1 MQSARENIDLLTGAL
16 QTFSRTTVGLQFA
29 YKALERK
36 IAALNVE
43 LEEANRNL
51 SRSLVEAST
60 LKDHLNSI
68 LESMTNGVIVI
79 DPCGRITLFNKA
91 AGEITGYR
99 DKEVLGC
106 LYQDL
111 FSRGVEEKYTP
122 LYALRTGIRV
132 HERKEIVTRS
142 GDKVPVEFST
152 APITDAG
159 EHVLGAVEMLQ
170 DLSELRDLEEE
181 IEQTQ
186 TLAALGEMAASVA
199 HEVRNPIGAIGGY
212 AALLER
218 DLEISDKRRD
228 LVKKIMEGVARLDRI
243 VTNLLTYTRP
253 LTPNLR
259 EEDLKK
265 IIQEALRFFQI
276 GLDGKR
282 ENLRLVP
289 VFRTKDLKAKIDP
302 DLLQEALLNLFD
314 NALHAMPDDG
324 ELRIETDLRTPKAE
338 GGRVRGGVPLSPTLP
353 LTPSGRGAEGGEKGR
368 GKIEIKVSDTGRGM
382 PEEVKKKLF
391 SPFFTTRPDGIGLG
405 LALVKKIVEM
415 HKGEIHVDSVL
426 GKGTTF
432 TISLPVK

>member
-1 MQSARENIDLLTGAL
+1 MQSAGENIDLLTGAF
-16 QTFSRTTVGLQFA
+16 QTFNRTTAGLQSA

-36 IAALNVE
+36 VEALDVE
-43 LEEANRNL
+43 LEEANRSL
-51 SRSLVEAST
+51 SRSLVEVST
-60 LKDHLNSI
+60 LKKHLNSI

-79 DPCGRITLFNKA
+79 DTGGRITLFNKA

-99 DKEVLGC
+99 DKEVLGRP
-106 LYQDL
+106 YQDF
-111 FSRGVEEKYTP
+111 FSRDIEEEYAP
-122 LYALRTGIRV
+122 LYTLRTGIRV

-152 APITDAG
+152 APVTDA
-159 EHVLGAVEMLQ
+159 EDNVLGAVEVFQ
-170 DLSELRDLEEE
+170 DLSEIRDLEEE
-181 IEQTQ
+181 IEQAQ

-199 HEVRNPIGAIGGY
+199 HEVRNPLGAIGGY
-212 AALLER
+212 AGLLER
-218 DLEISDKRRD
+218 DLEISDGRRD

-265 IIQEALRFFQI
+265 IIQEALFFFQI

-282 ENLRLVP
+282 KNLKP
-289 VFRTKDLKAKIDP
+289 VTKFHTKDLKAKINP
-302 DLLQEALLNLFD
+302 DLIQEALLKLFD

-324 ELRIETDLRTPKAE
+324 ELRIETDLRRSVAE
-338 GGRVRGGVPLSPTLP
+338 
-353 LTPSGRGAEGGEKGR
+353 EGSEKGR
-368 GKIEIKVSDTGRGM
+368 SRIEIKVSDTGKGLS
-382 PEEVKKKLF
+382 EEAKKKLF

-405 LALVKKIVEM
+405 LAIVKKIVRM
-415 HKGEIHVDSVL
+415 HKGELHMHSIS

-432 TISLPVK
+432 TISLPAL